1 MLNIL
6 LVKKRKEITK
16 KYTFLKV
23 ILKEETEYGRGI
35 KKFSDKS

>member
-6 LVKKRKEITK
+6 LVKKKEITK